1 MILNAFGV
9 GDSFKIYVFVNLHFS
24 IFNVADTAVA
34 RIHTHAHTGHTY
46 HSPFALC
53 SLTLTAFNAIKGL
66 KFCAK

>member
-34 RIHTHAHTGHTY
+34 RTHTRTHRTHL
-46 HSPFALC
+46 P
-53 SLTLTAFNAIKGL
+53 LTLRPLLTDFDSV
-66 KFCAK
+66 